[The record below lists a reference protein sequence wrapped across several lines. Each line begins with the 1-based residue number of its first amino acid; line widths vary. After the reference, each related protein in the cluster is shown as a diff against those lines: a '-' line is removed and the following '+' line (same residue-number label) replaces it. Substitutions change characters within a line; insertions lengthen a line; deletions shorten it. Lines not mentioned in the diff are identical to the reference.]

1 MQVSRAADGDS
12 GQRALGTVCKPSKS
26 KVAEL
31 GGRVRE
37 QRAPSLVS
45 IEMERRKQE
54 EVSLSVVKEDEVT
67 QEAECQRK
75 KYLLNKQE
83 SSDES

>member
-1 MQVSRAADGDS
+1 M
-12 GQRALGTVCKPSKS
+12 K
-26 KVAEL
+26 
-31 GGRVRE
+31 
-37 QRAPSLVS
+37 
-45 IEMERRKQE
+45 RRKQE